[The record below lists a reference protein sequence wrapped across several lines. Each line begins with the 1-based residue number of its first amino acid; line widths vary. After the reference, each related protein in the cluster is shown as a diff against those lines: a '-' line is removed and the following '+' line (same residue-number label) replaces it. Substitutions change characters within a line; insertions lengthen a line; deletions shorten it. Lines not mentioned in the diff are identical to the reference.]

1 MAYGQ
6 TADLSRLYGLMGKIM
21 VSVRCQ
27 YKKHAMLSTVG
38 STNDLWKEKFTPEQK
53 LSSVIICSTPRRG
66 GSRVMFRSPQ
76 NISL

>member
-1 MAYGQ
+1 MTSRWDHGFKNPHKSMAYGQ

-38 STNDLWKEKFTPEQK
+38 STNDL
-53 LSSVIICSTPRRG
+53 
-66 GSRVMFRSPQ
+66 
-76 NISL
+76 